1 MNRDRLA
8 SGTQWTPGDS
18 VDGELQVRRVTHAED
33 DILRLDLKA
42 FPGVQE
48 SIYHPLPV
56 RRSAEPAECARLNI
70 QPQRI
75 QLFIDRRRT
84 SGRSICADR
93 DERRR
98 LNGRS

>member
-1 MNRDRLA
+1 
-8 SGTQWTPGDS
+8 
-18 VDGELQVRRVTHAED
+18 
-33 DILRLDLKA
+33 
-42 FPGVQE
+42 
-48 SIYHPLPV
+48 LPV